1 MVTLAVAASIGG
13 DKATFYD
20 CSFRGLQ
27 DTLCD
32 YVGRHYFQ
40 NCWIEGST
48 DFIFGFGQSM
58 YENCIL
64 STLAVNNK
72 GTVGYITAQDRDDP
86 RKPRG
91 FVFKYTGVVGS
102 GKAYLGRAYGRYS
115 TVFYKSYVSD
125 VVTPEGWNAW
135 NNKGHKSQLIYAED
149 TCRGPGF
156 NPAKRVK

>member
-1 MVTLAVAASIGG
+1 M
-13 DKATFYD
+13 
-20 CSFRGLQ
+20 
-27 DTLCD
+27 
-32 YVGRHYFQ
+32 
-40 NCWIEGST
+40 
-48 DFIFGFGQSM
+48 FGVQ
-58 YENCIL
+58 NCIL

-115 TVFYKSYVSD
+115 TVFYKSYMSD

-135 NNKGHKSQLIYAED
+135 NNKGHEYDPSTTSLLFLISIHD
-149 TCRGPGF
+149 TFSLFGSKP
-156 NPAKRVK
+156 